1 MGCTLTEYTWI
12 SVSSEL
18 NFLAIWMAVSRA
30 CSECSEP
37 SSATRIFS
45 NNFVQVSKRMN
56 KELLR
61 YSFSDKQVRYEK
73 LESMV
78 CLSYKSV
85 K

>member
-18 NFLAIWMAVSRA
+18 NFSAIRMAVSRA

-45 NNFVQVSKRMN
+45 NNFVQVS
-56 KELLR
+56 
-61 YSFSDKQVRYEK
+61 
-73 LESMV
+73 
-78 CLSYKSV
+78 
-85 K
+85 